1 MSWST
6 TPMSNSRLVYS
17 TDKGQTCP
25 KCGWPVASCQCSK
38 KFAAG
43 EQPVPPRVVAKLRLE
58 KAGRGGKSVTVVY
71 DLPRNAAFLKDLCG
85 ELKRACGTGG
95 AVRDDTVE
103 IQGDLRERVRE
114 VLARKGYAIK
124 G

>member
-1 MSWST
+1 
-6 TPMSNSRLVYS
+6 MSNSRLVYS

-25 KCGWPVASCQCSK
+25 KCGWPEGNCQCSRHR
-38 KFAAG
+38 AG
-43 EQPVPPRVVAKLRLE
+43 GDRPVPPRVVAKLRLE

-71 DLPRNAAFLKDLCG
+71 DLPRNAAFLKELCG
-85 ELKRACGTGG
+85 ELKRACGAGV

-103 IQGDLRERVRE
+103 IQGDLRERVRA
-114 VLARKGYAIK
+114 VLASKGYAIK

>member
-1 MSWST
+1 
-6 TPMSNSRLVYS
+6 MSNSRLVYS

-25 KCGWPVASCQCSK
+25 KCGWPVSHCQCSK
-38 KFAAG
+38 KAG
-43 EQPVPPRVVAKLRLE
+43 ADQPVPPRIVAKLRLE

-71 DLPRNAAFLKDLCG
+71 DLPRNAAFLKELCG

-114 VLARKGYAIK
+114 VFTNKGYAIK

>member
-1 MSWST
+1 M
-6 TPMSNSRLVYS
+6 SRLVYS
-17 TDKGQTCP
+17 TDKNLTCP
-25 KCGWPVASCQCSK
+25 KCGWPVGDCQCSK
-38 KFAAG
+38 NKASG
-43 EQPVPPRVVAKLRLE
+43 EQAVPPRVVAKLRLE

-71 DLPRNAAFLKDLCG
+71 DLPRNADFLKQLCG

-103 IQGDLRERVRE
+103 IQGDLRGRVRE
-114 VLARKGYAIK
+114 VLAKKGYLIK

>member
-1 MSWST
+1 
-6 TPMSNSRLVYS
+6 MSNSRLVYS

-25 KCGWPVASCQCSK
+25 KCGWPIGDCQCSK
-38 KFAAG
+38 RFAAG

-71 DLPRNAAFLKDLCG
+71 DLPRNTAFLKELCG
-85 ELKRACGTGG
+85 ELKRACGAGG

-103 IQGDLRERVRE
+103 IQGDLRQRVRE
-114 VLARKGYAIK
+114 VLTKRGYAIK